1 MKGYNHIMNTNSIIF
16 PNYNRCIL
24 NTITS
29 ILKHYNVNTKHNGL
43 KELDEILINNYKNIV
58 LIILDGMGEHIL
70 NNISPN
76 NFFSKHH
83 IAKLTTVC
91 PSTTTAAITT
101 YYSGKPPIETGW
113 IAMSQYFKEYGR
125 AIEMLRKTDSYTYE
139 PLVNY
144 NKDIYEL
151 IKYTTIYEQIEN
163 SSPDVKAYE
172 ILPSFCDVHSKR
184 SINADNIEYL
194 CESIKSICTN
204 KDNNFILAY
213 NENPDSLLH
222 KYGCNSNEVKD
233 FILNAEKKIEQLC
246 FKLQNTNTL
255 IIISS
260 DHGHKD
266 IEKIYNI
273 KDIEEIQDC
282 IIMPPSLESRAV
294 TFWVKENKKE
304 KFENYFKKNLKDDF
318 LLFTKEEFL
327 KDNLL
332 GFGNK
337 HKKIDDFLG
346 NYIAISIGSS
356 ILKLG
361 TEISKKTPAKKSTHC
376 GFTKDEM
383 EVPLII
389 KKL

>member
-1 MKGYNHIMNTNSIIF
+1 MNNENIIF
-16 PNYNRCIL
+16 PNYEHCIL

-29 ILKHYNVNTKHNGL
+29 ILKYYNVETKYNGL
-43 KELDEILINNYKNIV
+43 LELDEELKNKYKNIV
-58 LIILDGMGEHIL
+58 FIILDGMGEHIL
-70 NNISPN
+70 NKASPD
-76 NFFSKHH
+76 NFFSKNHTTK
-83 IAKLTTVC
+83 ITTVC

-125 AIEMLRKTDSYTYE
+125 AIEMLRKIDSYTHE
-139 PLVNY
+139 SLKKY
-144 NKDIYEL
+144 NKDIYDL
-151 IKYTTIYEQIEN
+151 IKYTPIYEQIEN
-163 SSPDVKAYE
+163 ISPDVKTYE
-172 ILPSFCDVHSKR
+172 ILPNFCESHSKR
-184 SINADNIEYL
+184 SINANSIEDL
-194 CESIKSICTN
+194 CKVIKSICTN
-204 KDNNFILAY
+204 NDKNFILAY
-213 NENPDSLLH
+213 NDNPDSLLH
-222 KYGCNSNEVKD
+222 KYGCNSEEVQN
-233 FILNAEKKIEQLC
+233 FILNAEKNIEQLC
-246 FKLQNTNTL
+246 VDLENTNTL
-255 IIISS
+255 VIITA

-273 KDIEEIQDC
+273 KDIKEIQDC

-294 TFWVKENKKE
+294 TFWVKNDKKK
-304 KFENYFKKNLKDDF
+304 KFEDFFKTNLNDEF
-318 LLFTKEEFL
+318 ILFTKEEFL
-327 KDNLL
+327 AKNFL

-356 ILKLG
+356 ALKLG
-361 TEISKKTPAKKSTHC
+361 TEISKQTPTKKSTHC